1 MTPTIFQWIKESV
14 DKRKKQKKEID
25 LSVNLSDQSNDLVNL
40 SSVSY
45 AENKPIR
52 ILDEGALTYL
62 DGDVRLFFKLG
73 SIDKFLESI
82 PNDYVGYVNLGHLN
96 IMEIPFNFGYWT
108 KNDLSI
114 VEIDEKGRKGLEV
127 TPHMDERKM
136 EILKS
141 LWDKD
146 VPFSVSSE
154 VKCIYDKEE
163 SIRMGYPVVDQFF
176 IAGFSLVGN
185 PANTSS
191 SDVSLSESLSEGD
204 NMDLKKIKELLG
216 LTELSSEEKE
226 EEKETVEE
234 TTEVEETEETEEK
247 ETKEEG
253 ESEESE
259 TSEEETTETT
269 EEKTEETLSEEDLE
283 KLDLMFAD
291 YKKVKEENK
300 QLKEEL
306 ASLKSQETKLSSSVK
321 GTLGKFEQLLNAQV
335 KPEKKEKSSDCPD
348 FL

>member
-25 LSVNLSDQSNDLVNL
+25 RDLNLSNEQSKVMNL
-40 SSVSY
+40 SSTSFNESEPVRL
-45 AENKPIR
+45 I
-52 ILDEGALTYL
+52 DEGALTYEEGDIRFYVQKGTVERFVNHL
-62 DGDVRLFFKLG
+62 DD
-73 SIDKFLESI
+73 
-82 PNDYVGYVNLGHLN
+82 DYVGYINLGHLDVYAVPL
-96 IMEIPFNFGYWT
+96 ILGYW
-108 KNDLSI
+108 KKEDLEI
-114 VEIDEKGRKGLEV
+114 VDIGDGRKGLNC
-127 TPHMDERKM
+127 TPHLNKEMS
-136 EILKS
+136 IV
-141 LWDKD
+141 KD
-146 VPFSVSSE
+146 LLAQDIPLSVSSE
-154 VKCIYDKEE
+154 IQFEWNWDKTEKLGSLVTDE
-163 SIRMGYPVVDQFF
+163 MFVL
-176 IAGFSLVGN
+176 GFSIVGN

-191 SDVSLSESLSEGD
+191 SDVSLSEGD

-226 EEKETVEE
+226 EDKETVEE
-234 TTEVEETEETEEK
+234 TSKVEETKETEEK
-247 ETKEEG
+247 ESKEEG

-259 TSEEETTETT
+259 TSEEETTEPT
-269 EEKTEETLSEEDLE
+269 EEGSTEETLSEEDLE
-283 KLDLMFAD
+283 KLDLLFAD